1 LDKLIYLIP
10 FISAFIGYFTNWIAI
25 KMLFHPKNPVKVLGI
40 TIQGIFPK
48 RQKQFA
54 QKLGILVATELLHF
68 DEIAGK
74 LNDPEQL
81 KQLTPTIE
89 KHIDTFLE
97 VRLKEKIPVLSMFVT
112 GSTLDKIKDG
122 MMDEINSL
130 LPQIITQYTDTLKAK
145 IDIEKMVTEKVE
157 GFSSDKLEE
166 ILAAIMK
173 KEFRFVEILGGVVG
187 FIIGLLQVAITL
199 LQ

>member
-1 LDKLIYLIP
+1 MHK
-10 FISAFIGYFTNWIAI
+10 SW
-25 KMLFHPKNPVKVLGI
+25 
-40 TIQGIFPK
+40 
-48 RQKQFA
+48 
-54 QKLGILVATELLHF
+54 VANELLHF

-130 LPQIITQYTDTLKAK
+130 LPQIISQYTDTLKAK

>member
-1 LDKLIYLIP
+1 MLIYLIP

-25 KMLFHPKNPVKVLGI
+25 KMLFHPRNPVKVLGI

-54 QKLGILVATELLHF
+54 EKLGVLVATELLHF
-68 DEIAGK
+68 DEIADK
-74 LNDPEQL
+74 LKDPKQL
-81 KQLTPTIE
+81 ELLTPTIE
-89 KHIDTFLE
+89 AHISTFLE
-97 VRLKEKIPVLSMFVT
+97 VRLKEKIPVIAMFVT
-112 GSTLDKIKDG
+112 GKTLDKIKEG
-122 MMDEINSL
+122 MMEEIGTL
-130 LPQIITQYTDTLKAK
+130 LPQIIGQYTDTLKDK
-145 IDIEKMVTEKVE
+145 MDIEKMVTEKVA
-157 GFSSDKLEE
+157 GFSTDKLED

-187 FIIGLLQVAITL
+187 FLIGLLQVAITL